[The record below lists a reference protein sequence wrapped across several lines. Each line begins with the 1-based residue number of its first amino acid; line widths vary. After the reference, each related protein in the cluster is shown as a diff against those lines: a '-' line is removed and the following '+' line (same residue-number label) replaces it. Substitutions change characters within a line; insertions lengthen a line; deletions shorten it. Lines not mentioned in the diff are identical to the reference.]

1 LRQARYVNP
10 GGRFEEFDDVADSK
24 HAVSYFV
31 WNLATK
37 FVLKAHSEL
46 DSVEAI
52 GAEIVDE
59 ISVFSYPIP
68 IDAEMFGN
76 DVLSPVANG
85 THGFRTFFFNGAES
99 GYFAR
104 FTKSI
109 KPSAGATLQREIA
122 AHGPWQCASYWG
134 RKTKAPAS

>member
-1 LRQARYVNP
+1 MRWLFMIIRTQANALLRQARYVNP
-10 GGRFEEFDDVADSK
+10 GGRFEEFDDVAYSK

-76 DVLSPVANG
+76 DALNSIAKS
-85 THGFRTFFFNGAES
+85 TH
-99 GYFAR
+99 R
-104 FTKSI
+104 FSN
-109 KPSAGATLQREIA
+109 LLF
-122 AHGPWQCASYWG
+122 
-134 RKTKAPAS
+134 